1 MEIHLG
7 RSQRGSRGKH
17 EPHFRHFAT
26 NHAQSQ
32 RGRGVGVDRNEHHI
46 RGDHGSLHL
55 QGYEQSLSDN
65 DLQEGYQ
72 NDLPILHRLHPTQFR
87 DRTFHL
93 DSRQVSF
100 KFLPK
105 LLP

>member
-1 MEIHLG
+1 MVIHLG
-7 RSQRGSRGKH
+7 RSLRDSRGKH
-17 EPHFRHFAT
+17 GLHFRHFAT
-26 NHAQSQ
+26 NRARFQ
-32 RGRGVGVDRNEHHI
+32 RDRGVGVHRNEHHI

-72 NDLPILHRLHPTQFR
+72 NDLPILLRLHLTQSR
-87 DRTFHL
+87 DHTFHL

-100 KFLPK
+100 TFLAK

>member
-1 MEIHLG
+1 MVIHLG
-7 RSQRGSRGKH
+7 RSLRGFRGKH
-17 EPHFRHFAT
+17 ELHFRHFAT
-26 NHAQSQ
+26 NRAQSR
-32 RGRGVGVDRNEHHI
+32 RGHGVEVDRNEHHI
-46 RGDHGSLHL
+46 HEDHGSLHL

-72 NDLPILHRLHPTQFR
+72 NDLPILHRLRPTQFR

-100 KFLPK
+100 KFLLK